1 MTVISKLQTGLQPRS
16 MVMHHYEP
24 VSHGRFGEGLQG
36 HGLLTEGSN
45 PDNFGEMKMDSYFL
59 F

>member
-1 MTVISKLQTGLQPRS
+1 MTVIPKLQNGLQPRS

-24 VSHGRFGEGLQG
+24 VSHGRFGGCLQG

-45 PDNFGEMKMDSYFL
+45 PENFGEVKMDSY
-59 F
+59 